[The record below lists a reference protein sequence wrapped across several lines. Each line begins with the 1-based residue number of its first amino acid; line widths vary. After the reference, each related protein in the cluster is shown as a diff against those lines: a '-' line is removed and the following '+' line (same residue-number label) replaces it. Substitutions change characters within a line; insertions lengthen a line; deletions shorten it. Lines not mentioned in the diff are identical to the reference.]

1 MSEEDFVDDQGNWSP
16 SGQMESRGNDRLPSR
31 FFLVYLGETRQMT
44 TSILLSDTA
53 HYAARNNDIKLNT
66 NGADTD
72 AAFYITVYATKK

>member
-1 MSEEDFVDDQGNWSP
+1 M
-16 SGQMESRGNDRLPSR
+16 
-31 FFLVYLGETRQMT
+31 VYLGETRQMT

-66 NGADTD
+66 NSADTD